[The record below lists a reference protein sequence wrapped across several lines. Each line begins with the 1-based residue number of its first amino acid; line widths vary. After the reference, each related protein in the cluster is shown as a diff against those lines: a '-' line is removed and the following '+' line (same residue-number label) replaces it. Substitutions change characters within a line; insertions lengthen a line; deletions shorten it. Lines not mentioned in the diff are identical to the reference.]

1 MKKLIL
7 FILLSCLLLSGC
19 QTFSDRIPL
28 ETKSKAEKDIAALN
42 VAFAAQLKAKDDAVV
57 AAKTAVDSA
66 RDAQAQGAAD
76 SFYALDHLF
85 AYIPSPLRTDVMWH
99 NFGLEGWAS
108 LGHRMPSYKAMLEL
122 NERITKELDVTKT
135 SMADL
140 TATHEAEMVEKTKL
154 SDAATAAQKE
164 VDRLNAEAQKIKAD
178 HVVALAA
185 GQKKLDDANNAVI
198 AVEKKRADDSAAIQ
212 ALKTRISIYCAAGAL
227 ICILAAIYLPVAR
240 GVAIVIGLVLGAG
253 GSLIWIITGPEV
265 LAGCGVIAL
274 GAVGYLVWQHNTA
287 NKGVTAF
294 ANLLHEK
301 PELVAAADEWT
312 TKYVKA
318 PDGTV
323 TTVPDTAVQALVKSK
338 LMASDKA

>member
-140 TATHEAEMVEKTKL
+140 TATH
-154 SDAATAAQKE
+154 
-164 VDRLNAEAQKIKAD
+164 
-178 HVVALAA
+178 
-185 GQKKLDDANNAVI
+185 
-198 AVEKKRADDSAAIQ
+198 
-212 ALKTRISIYCAAGAL
+212 
-227 ICILAAIYLPVAR
+227 
-240 GVAIVIGLVLGAG
+240 
-253 GSLIWIITGPEV
+253 
-265 LAGCGVIAL
+265 
-274 GAVGYLVWQHNTA
+274 
-287 NKGVTAF
+287 
-294 ANLLHEK
+294 
-301 PELVAAADEWT
+301 
-312 TKYVKA
+312 
-318 PDGTV
+318 
-323 TTVPDTAVQALVKSK
+323 
-338 LMASDKA
+338 